1 MANIGRRCA
10 KEVSEVGNPDQNR
23 PPFTILASAKAVGPG
38 DRQSFLASNDKVSPL
53 VDTLASEID
62 DFQTDIKAVRW
73 EKHVPWY
80 VFTVQTQNYDTLTK
94 STSDAT
100 DTRDRYCKLRS
111 MEDIDRDGPI
121 TCRTFDLD
129 SKLHGESD
137 KATPRARKM
146 GDGAF
151 TDAMHVKKNPYVEEW
166 NGRREITEK
175 AFEVTQDN
183 LLPLILMCVAFPYGI
198 YHFTRKE
205 MLIKKD
211 PRVVRSGVA

>member
-1 MANIGRRCA
+1 
-10 KEVSEVGNPDQNR
+10 
-23 PPFTILASAKAVGPG
+23 
-38 DRQSFLASNDKVSPL
+38 
-53 VDTLASEID
+53 
-62 DFQTDIKAVRW
+62 
-73 EKHVPWY
+73 
-80 VFTVQTQNYDTLTK
+80 
-94 STSDAT
+94 
-100 DTRDRYCKLRS
+100 
-111 MEDIDRDGPI
+111 
-121 TCRTFDLD
+121 
-129 SKLHGESD
+129 
-137 KATPRARKM
+137 M